1 MYEKYTRR
9 KILKIIY
16 KEINKELKNLNKN
29 EFLIININNNKKGFH
44 INKENKK
51 DKYFN
56 FMMSRKI
63 REDEMEVKKMTEKNL
78 NF

>member
-63 REDEMEVKKMTEKNL
+63 REDEMEVKKMTKKT
-78 NF
+78 

>member
-63 REDEMEVKKMTEKNL
+63 REDEMEVKNERKT
-78 NF
+78 